1 MYDYGKNRKYNGKC
15 THKSLKTT
23 GSRIGFGP
31 LRTQN
36 IEFHSTFSRLGNQ
49 KTPFHCPRLNENVL
63 YTPYLSVCFKYL
75 LPIRL

>member
-1 MYDYGKNRKYNGKC
+1 MIMERSVSTMANVRINR
-15 THKSLKTT
+15 LKLLVPA
-23 GSRIGFGP
+23 SVLVRYA
-31 LRTQN
+31 QN
-36 IEFHSTFSRLGNQ
+36 VEFHSTFSRLGNQ